1 LRVLSIERNGPLL
14 NLMVE
19 TPDSS
24 LAHIVEMTTSLE
36 LNSWVPALIEDTKQ
50 ITGNLLRIELEM
62 PTNPTSFFRVLISAD
77 GE

>member
-1 LRVLSIERNGPLL
+1 
-14 NLMVE
+14 MVE

-36 LNSWVPALIEDTKQ
+36 PNSWVPALIEDTEQ